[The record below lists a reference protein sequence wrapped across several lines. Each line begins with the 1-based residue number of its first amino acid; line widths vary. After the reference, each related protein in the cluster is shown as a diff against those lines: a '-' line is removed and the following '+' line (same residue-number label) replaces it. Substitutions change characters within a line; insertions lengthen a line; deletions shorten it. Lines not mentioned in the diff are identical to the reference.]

1 MQMSNNE
8 GLQGRAAEGTCDVIP
23 HSTLPGRSRRT
34 AQPAGCS
41 QGPKYSEMLKH
52 VFDTEQGPLRI
63 SVSSVSIFS
72 HMIKKPVHFAG
83 NLHTGQGASK
93 HQSHGPC
100 SKHICSSRGFRA
112 ILAKAR
118 WDIRDVRSRL
128 PVSHQLSHKGFVA
141 P

>member
-1 MQMSNNE
+1 MMRVCRAE
-8 GLQGRAAEGTCDVIP
+8 LQRGHAMLFPIPPSPGGAGGR
-23 HSTLPGRSRRT
+23 HSR
-34 AQPAGCS
+34 
-41 QGPKYSEMLKH
+41 QGVPRDRNTEMLKH

-63 SVSSVSIFS
+63 SVSSVSVFS

-83 NLHTGQGASK
+83 NLHTGQGVSK
-93 HQSHGPC
+93 HQSQGPC

-118 WDIRDVRSRL
+118 WDIRDVRSRV
-128 PVSHQLSHKGFVA
+128 PVRHQLSHKGFVA